1 MRFSFGFF
9 EEQSKTAI
17 CSGTAESAMNSSVD
31 NVTATEHFPLE
42 IFQNGGEIVFTT
54 LQVGDTQFNK
64 VVIEADETALDKESD
79 IIPGVYEGGYKVW
92 ECSVDLAIFILQRKC
107 PLPLEGTGR
116 VVELGCGH
124 GFPGIAA
131 LKTGYQ
137 KVLFSDLNAEVID
150 QATWPNVFLN
160 CRDTMAGVRCYS
172 GDWDALSATLLNR
185 LGVFAMVIL

>member
-1 MRFSFGFF
+1 MSFSFGFF
-9 EEQSKTAI
+9 EEPA
-17 CSGTAESAMNSSVD
+17 GTAGNNDGASMSIDSSAVAD
-31 NVTATEHFPLE
+31 VVATEHFPLE

-54 LQVGDTQFNK
+54 LPCGDIELNK
-64 VVIEADETALDKESD
+64 VVIESDETALDKESD

-107 PLPLEGTGR
+107 QLPLEATGR

-131 LKTGYQ
+131 LKVGYK

-150 QATWPNVFLN
+150 QATWPNIFLN
-160 CRDTMAGVRCYS
+160 CRDNMSEVKCYS
-172 GDWDALSATLLNR
+172 GDWDALSTTLFNK
-185 LGVFAMVIL
+185 